1 MTEPAERPFFSI
13 VTAVHDVEPYLPEF
27 IASIEAQR
35 VAPHDLEVV
44 AVDDGSTDG
53 SLDRL
58 LHWAS
63 RSRFN
68 VTVLTKPNG
77 GQGSARNL
85 GLDHATGAWVT
96 FTDPDDV
103 LDRDF
108 FRVAQ
113 GFAAAH
119 RTITI
124 MASKPFVLDESGLAK
139 PDSHPRRWQYEPAN
153 RLANLRDEP
162 NVFPGSSSVSL
173 FRRDLIEAASLR
185 FDDRVRPNFED
196 GHFTVRFLLSLSL
209 PEVGLLRDAHYWYRK
224 RSAGTSTLQRSLRDP
239 RRYTDV
245 LEFGYLD
252 VVQRA
257 REQLGEVPPW
267 IQHLLIYELTWYLA
281 EDEKVTSN
289 AIVAPDVA
297 PRFHELLARI
307 LREFDPDV
315 IAAHRVRTLRSP
327 WIDILAHAGSESP
340 WHATYAVRT
349 KTDASM
355 DLQRVHYRYV
365 GRRPDDAIE
374 VDGVTVAPVFAKT
387 RAYRYYGADL
397 LLERIVWLPTG
408 RTTVV
413 RVDGRVLPVLGDW
426 PRSLTP
432 LRPRAGGKFR
442 RYLARMNR
450 RLLPT
455 AARVAGSARRRV
467 VGLVQR
473 GAARRWPWRERFR
486 DAWLMMDR
494 IHDAD
499 DNGERLFDYVRSAR
513 PDINAW
519 FVLERGS
526 PDWLRLRARGERRLL
541 AHGSLAWRMAM
552 LNCSW
557 LLSSHADMTIYRPP
571 QLARSGPITRRFA
584 FLQHGVIKD
593 DLSHWLNGRELDLFV
608 VSTAAE
614 LASVAG
620 DGTAYHF
627 THKETRNT
635 GLPRFDRLLATQRA
649 VPAEER
655 NLVIVAPT
663 WRQWLTLPLASN
675 SQRRELDDAFWSSE
689 YIASWTALLRSTA
702 IAEAVARRG
711 WRLGF
716 MPHPNLQSILGQ
728 LELPGHVELLS
739 FAGTDVQAL
748 YAHCGLL
755 VTDYSSVAFNLA
767 YLDRPVVYFQFDREA
782 MFAGAH
788 VGRQGYFDY
797 ERDGF
802 GPVAGDLEA
811 AERAIVRSID
821 GGAQPDAEYQ
831 ARIDATFPVRD
842 GGACARVVAAVE
854 ELSRPYRGPV
864 A

>member
-1 MTEPAERPFFSI
+1 MTRQASIPRFSI
-13 VTAVHDVEPYLPEF
+13 VTAVYDVQPYLPEF

-35 VAPHDLEVV
+35 VAPQDLEVV

-53 SLDRL
+53 SLDL
-58 LHWAS
+58 LHEWA
-63 RSRFN
+63 RTSRFH
-68 VTVLTKPNG
+68 VQVFTKPNG

-85 GLDHATGAWVT
+85 GLGHATGEWVT
-96 FTDPDDV
+96 FTDPDDI
-103 LDRDF
+103 LGRDF

-113 GFAAAH
+113 AFTDAH
-119 RTITI
+119 RTLGI
-124 MASKPFVLDESGLAK
+124 MASKPFVLDESGQAK

-153 RLANLRDEP
+153 RLANLQEEP

-173 FRRDLIEAASLR
+173 FRRDLIESASLR
-185 FDDRVRPNFED
+185 FDDRVQPNFED
-196 GHFTVRFLLSLSL
+196 GHFAVRFLLSLPA

-224 RSAGTSTLQRSLRDP
+224 RTAGTSTLQRSLRDP

-252 VVQRA
+252 VVRRA
-257 REQLGEVPPW
+257 RQQLGSVPPW
-267 IQHLLIYELTWYLA
+267 IQQMLVYELSWYLA
-281 EDEKVTSN
+281 EDDKVTSN
-289 AIVAPDVA
+289 AFVAPDVA
-297 PRFHELLARI
+297 LRFHELLGRI
-307 LREFDPDV
+307 LRELGPEV
-315 IAAHRVRTLRSP
+315 VAAHRVRTLQSH
-327 WIDILAHAGSESP
+327 WVDILSHGGSESP
-340 WHATYAVRT
+340 WHAGYAVRT
-349 KTDASM
+349 TTDTRM
-355 DLQRVHYRYV
+355 GLQRLHYRFV
-365 GRRPDDAIE
+365 RDQPREAFE
-374 VDGVTVAPVFAKT
+374 VDGVPVLPAFAKT

-397 LLERIVWLPTG
+397 LLERILWLPVG
-408 RTTVV
+408 RTT
-413 RVDGRVLPVLGDW
+413 RLLVDGADVHIRDEW
-426 PRSLTP
+426 PRLP
-432 LRPRAGGKFR
+432 APGR
-442 RYLARMNR
+442 RRSRGRVR
-450 RLLPT
+450 RLLGQPPGQLLRKVT
-455 AARVAGSARRRV
+455 AKAGGARRRI

-473 GAARRWPWRERFR
+473 RAARLWPWRQRFR
-486 DAWLMMDR
+486 GAWLMMDR

-499 DNGERLFDYVRSAR
+499 DNGERLFEYIRSAR

-526 PDWLRLRARGERRLL
+526 PDWLRLRAGGERRLL

-571 QLARSGPITRRFA
+571 QLARSGTVTRRFA

-620 DGTAYHF
+620 EGTTYRF

-675 SQRRELDDAFWSSE
+675 SQRRELDDAFWGSE
-689 YIASWTALLRSTA
+689 YIATWTALLRSPA
-702 IAEAVARRG
+702 IGEAIARRG

-728 LELPGHVELLS
+728 LELPGYVEPLS

-748 YAHCGLL
+748 YARCGLL